1 MSPPEDGS
9 KPTETDDKR
18 QQREHFARVE
28 ALFMEALEHPTDQR
42 PAWLAAACG
51 GDALLESEVSV
62 LLAHDAH
69 DSPGLRSPA
78 ERLQADDEL
87 SPGAL
92 IDGRYRIGERL
103 GAGGLG
109 VVHRAEQLEPVRR
122 DVAIK
127 VGRRGLDDAAA
138 LSLFQAE
145 SRALSLVSHPGIAQV
160 FDAGR
165 TARGRFYVAMELVD
179 GVPLTV
185 YCAQHRLDLASRLRL
200 FVDICRAVQHAHQ
213 RGVIHRDLKPSNVL
227 VTRHG
232 DVAWPKVI
240 DFGIAQAA
248 GAETN
253 EAVEPIAGT
262 PAYMSPEQAQPH
274 DGARAI
280 DVDTRADV
288 YSLGVMLYELLTG
301 ALPFVTSTATRRDL
315 PALRDVL
322 RGPLVLPSARVRA
335 YPLSGSAL
343 STPPTV
349 QPIEAAALRGDLDS
363 VVAKAMAYD
372 RAARYA
378 SVSELA
384 ADVDRAQHRFPV
396 SARPH
401 TPTYLLRSFVRR
413 HRVLVMSLAVLV
425 IGAIAAGAMMSNLAS
440 DRAEQRRIAEREAA
454 TAQAQREIA
463 VRTSRLAD
471 RLLARSLLN
480 AASAAFDAGD
490 AGTTRA
496 NLDAI
501 PVAHRGFEWHYLHL
515 EADRS
520 DTTLSV
526 SGPAVTAMAIASVAG
541 RLVVGDAAGNVRSW
555 PVAGAGTSAMRAH
568 EAAVAAVASSPD
580 GTLLATTDLDH
591 SARVWDVT
599 SGVMLWE
606 RPGVVSLGRGA
617 FSPDG
622 TRVALGAFG
631 DHAVSIHDAMN
642 GEVLDRIAIVAPTAY
657 RPSWVGAGAVV
668 FTDLSRTMRLDL
680 ARRELDWTVPARLVE
695 PAGPDRFVGRT
706 LPNYVGWALFDSVTG
721 AELSSFGDATSFTE
735 TLDVTRSGGFA
746 AMGGASTV
754 LTLHALG
761 SGGPEKSQALP
772 GHLGAITAVVF
783 APDDERVFTGDAAGG
798 IKAWRASTLTQPYAA
813 PCSNDVV
820 YSGATSPDGAHVVTG
835 GWGAVKK
842 WDAVLGAELWTRLV
856 GRAYISAVAFDPSG
870 SAVAVGDWRGV
881 VRVLDIE
888 DGAERSR
895 AELGEAR
902 VFALAWAPDGRLV
915 VGREDGRL
923 VVLDL
928 ATGFVEQTVAAHH
941 GTVRALVFSPDGKL
955 VASGSGGGA
964 VRPVIN
970 EERPDEGNDAT
981 VRLWRWPGLEPV
993 AVMRGHGASVRS
1005 LAFAPDGSKLVSGGS
1020 DRTVRAWS
1028 VPDGAPLV
1036 TRVGVG
1042 HEVTAVGFTADGS
1055 RLVTAH
1061 GEGPLLI
1068 WDGAELDLLMS
1079 LRSGHGHV
1087 LSASF
1092 TPNGKALTAVGGELA
1107 VVRFETERVPSRQQA
1122 RVEVRAARA
1131 LIEGLGSVLS
1141 SDRLVAELES
1151 RTGQSQAVVQRAV
1164 SMAQA
1169 RGDHALMLNSA
1180 AWGRVLTA
1188 GQAASS
1194 LEQALQQST
1203 AAVEARPSEWQSW
1216 NTLALARYR
1225 VGLLEDAWQA
1235 AEHGRELRQR
1245 AGVTQ
1250 LPVVDAVDV
1259 LILAALGRVDEARA
1273 LLEVTRPALQRNERR
1288 LDHESFALF
1297 AEAEAAVEFAEATA
1311 AQPDAQR
1318 STTGVVGR
1326 GASPG
1331 E

>member
-1 MSPPEDGS
+1 MERLA
-9 KPTETDDKR
+9 PTETDKR
-18 QQREHFARVE
+18 IQRERFARAE

-51 GDALLESEVSV
+51 GDDLLESEVSA
-62 LLAHDAH
+62 LLAHDNH

-87 SPGAL
+87 AEGAL

-122 DVAIK
+122 DVALK

-138 LSLFQAE
+138 LALFQAE

-160 FDAGR
+160 YDAGR
-165 TARGRFYVAMELVD
+165 TPRGRFYVAMELVD
-179 GVPLTV
+179 GVPLTT
-185 YCAQHRLDLASRLRL
+185 YCAQNRLDLAARLRL
-200 FVDICRAVQHAHQ
+200 FIDICRAVQHAHQ

-240 DFGIAQAA
+240 DFGIAQAT
-248 GAETN
+248 GSETSD
-253 EAVEPIAGT
+253 AVEPIAGT

-274 DGARAI
+274 NDGGPL

-301 ALPFVTSTATRRDL
+301 ALPFVTSAATRRDL

-322 RGPLVLPSARVRA
+322 RGPLVLPSARTRGA
-335 YPLSGSAL
+335 PGPDAALSAPLSV
-343 STPPTV
+343 PP
-349 QPIEAAALRGDLDS
+349 IAAAALKGDIDS
-363 VVAKAMAYD
+363 VVAKAMAHD

-378 SVSELA
+378 AVSELA
-384 ADVDRAQHRFPV
+384 ADVDHVLHKLPV

-401 TPTYLLRSFVRR
+401 TPTYLLGSFVRR
-413 HRVLVMSLAVLV
+413 RRVLVSSIVALLAGVV
-425 IGAIAAGAMMSNLAS
+425 AASVMMANLSS

-454 TAQAQREIA
+454 SAQAQREIA
-463 VRTSRLAD
+463 ESTSRLAE

-526 SGPAVTAMAIASVAG
+526 SGPAITAMAVAAEAQ
-541 RLVVGDAAGNVRSW
+541 RLFVGDAGGDVSSW
-555 PVAGAGTSAMRAH
+555 PARSASTSAIRAH
-568 EAAVAAVASSPD
+568 AAAVAALASSPD
-580 GTLLATTDLDH
+580 GTLLVTSDLDN
-591 SARVWDVT
+591 SARAWEVE

-606 RPGVVSLGRGA
+606 RRGVVSLSRGA

-642 GEVLDRIAIVAPTAY
+642 GKVLDRITIVAPTAY
-657 RPSWVGAGAVV
+657 RPAWVGAGAVV

-680 ARRELDWTVPARLVE
+680 ARRELDWTVPSRLVE
-695 PAGPDRFVGRT
+695 LAGRDRFVART
-706 LPNYVGWALFDSVTG
+706 LPNYVGWALFDAVTG
-721 AELSSFGDATSFTE
+721 AELSPFDDLTAFTE
-735 TLDVTRSGGFA
+735 TLDVTRSGGYA

-761 SGGPEKSQALP
+761 NADTEKSQALP

-798 IKAWRASTLTQPYAA
+798 IKAWRASTLTQPYTA

-835 GWGAVKK
+835 GWGAVKS
-842 WDAVLGAELWTRLV
+842 WDAVLGVELWTRLV

-881 VRVLDIE
+881 VRVLEIE
-888 DGAERSR
+888 DGAERTR

-915 VGREDGRL
+915 VGREDGSL

-928 ATGFVEQTVAAHH
+928 ASGTVEQTVAAHH

-993 AVMRGHGASVRS
+993 AVMHGHRASVRS
-1005 LAFAPDGSKLVSGGS
+1005 LAFAPDGRRLVSGGS

-1036 TRVGVG
+1036 SRVGVG
-1042 HEVTAVGFTADGS
+1042 HEVSAVGFTADGT

-1092 TPNGKALTAVGGELA
+1092 TPDGKALTAVGGELA

-1141 SDRLVAELES
+1141 SKRLVAALAS
-1151 RTGQSQAVVQRAV
+1151 LAGQSQAVVQRAIDMV
-1164 SMAQA
+1164 RA

-1188 GQAASS
+1188 GQATSS
-1194 LEQALQQST
+1194 LEQALQQSA
-1203 AAVEARPSEWQSW
+1203 AAVEARPTEWQSW

-1225 VGLLEDAWQA
+1225 VGQLEEAWQA

-1245 AGVTQ
+1245 AGVAH

-1259 LILAALGRVDEARA
+1259 LILAALGRTGDARA

-1297 AEAEAAVEFAEATA
+1297 AEAEAAVELGEAKA
-1311 AQPDAQR
+1311 AKPDAQR
-1318 STTGVVGR
+1318 PTTGAAPR
-1326 GASPG
+1326 GANPG